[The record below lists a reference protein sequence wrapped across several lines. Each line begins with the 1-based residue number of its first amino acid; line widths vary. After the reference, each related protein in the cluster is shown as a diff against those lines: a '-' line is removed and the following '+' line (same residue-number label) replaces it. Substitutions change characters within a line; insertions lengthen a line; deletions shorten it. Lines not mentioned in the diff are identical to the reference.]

1 MLVVLLRHGHAGMKR
16 HWRGDDST
24 RPLNAQGLAEAV
36 SLTDLIAPFAP
47 ARILSSPFLRCMQSV
62 APLAHA
68 FDMHIEQSQSLVPEA
83 GIAATALAL
92 GVTTHGPGAVV
103 LCTHGEVIRDMQASL
118 AREDLPAFNSEAP
131 REKASVWVLDRID
144 GHFVSARYLPPPQ
157 READPSSAN
166 NHG

>member
-16 HWRGDDST
+16 HWRGDDSI

-36 SLTDLIAPFAP
+36 ALTDLIAPFAP
-47 ARILSSPFLRCMQSV
+47 ARVLSSPFLRCMQSV

-68 FDMHIEQSQSLVPEA
+68 FDMEVERSQSLVPEA

-92 GVTTHGPGAVV
+92 GVTTHRSGAVV
-103 LCTHGEVIRDMQASL
+103 LCTHGEVIRDMQARLGSGEL
-118 AREDLPAFNSEAP
+118 SSFNPDAP

-144 GHFVSARYLPPPQ
+144 GRFVSARYLPPPQ
-157 READPSSAN
+157 RESEPASVN
-166 NHG
+166 NYG